1 MTALRT
7 FVYVGSGDWADAEP
21 GLVTVYELDR
31 ETKTLTFVSEHPAGK
46 LASFLAIDAPRL
58 RLFAGD
64 EGDGGLNSFSI
75 DPATGKLTSLG
86 ATAGPNHPVYL
97 SLTPDGQYILAAN
110 YNEGSVDVYPID
122 ASGKAETSLGATPT
136 GEQAHCVV
144 LGDGGHVYV
153 PNKGADTIS
162 LFDFEDGA
170 LTPNNPASVALT
182 SPRHL
187 FLHGGRAY
195 VVSEEA
201 DLITAYDVGG
211 SGAPTYLWD
220 VPRLPAG
227 EGSAMTDTGADV
239 RVTPSGKYLYAT
251 NRGASNTV
259 VAYDLQAT
267 PPTLLEHESSLG
279 TTPRNFAMDP
289 EEEFILVANHG
300 ETKTLVLFDIEADG
314 RLTPRAPLEL
324 DFSPYVVVIAQ
335 LP

>member
-1 MTALRT
+1 MLRT

-21 GLVTVYELDR
+21 GLITVYELDR
-31 ETKTLTFVSEHPAGK
+31 QTKTLTFVSDHPAGK
-46 LASFLAIDAPRL
+46 LASFLAVDPQRL

-75 DPATGKLTSLG
+75 DPATGELTSLG

-97 SLTPDGQYILAAN
+97 SLTPDGKYILAAN

-122 ASGKAETSLGATPT
+122 DSGKAETSLGATPT

-153 PNKGADTIS
+153 PNKGSDTIS
-162 LFDFEDGA
+162 LLGFEDGV
-170 LTPNNPASVALT
+170 LTAGTPASVALT

-187 FLHGGRAY
+187 FLHGNQAY

-201 DLITAYDVGG
+201 DLITAYDVEA
-211 SGAPTYLWD
+211 SGELTYLWD

-227 EGSAMTDTGADV
+227 EGTAMTDTGADV

-259 VAYDLQAT
+259 VAYDLQTT

-279 TTPRNFAMDP
+279 TTPRNFALDP

-300 ETKTLVLFDIEADG
+300 ETKTIVLFDIEADG